1 MLRVRACTQWRQ
13 TILDSACGS
22 FVCKK
27 LQLWPAVIAAHTLTH
42 THRRRRR
49 RKDANADANGDTH
62 RHTRIRTHARTRTN
76 THATT
81 HAHNRAEISPTA
93 PKTHTHTHTHSH
105 KVTSTAI
112 ATTHT
117 IHRHARTHPC
127 THTNTRAR
135 PHARTHAHAQPC
147 GDRRR
152 PTRTED
158 AVAVAREV
166 LARDGPELGRI
177 ARSRRHAAPWYDA
190 AAPYVASIYKDAAAT
205 RVRCC
210 CHGRM
215 SFRRCVRTSLQL

>member
-1 MLRVRACTQWRQ
+1 MLRVLACTQWRQ

-27 LQLWPAVIAAHTLTH
+27 LQLWPAVRAAHTLTH
-42 THRRRRR
+42 THRRRR
-49 RKDANADANGDTH
+49 KDVNADANGDTH
-62 RHTRIRTHARTRTN
+62 RHARIRTHARTRTD

-81 HAHNRAEISPTA
+81 HAHNCAEISPTA
-93 PKTHTHTHTHSH
+93 PKTHTHAHAHSH
-105 KVTSTAI
+105 KVTAI

-127 THTNTRAR
+127 T
-135 PHARTHAHAQPC
+135 RTQSPC
-147 GDRRR
+147 GDPRR

-166 LARDGPELGRI
+166 LARDGPEQHWSDRSQPA
-177 ARSRRHAAPWYDA
+177 ARGTLTRRGSTMCCTH
-190 AAPYVASIYKDAAAT
+190 YKDAAAT

-210 CHGRM
+210 CHGRI
-215 SFRRCVRTSLQL
+215 SVRWGVRTSLEL